1 MSLFLICILNNS
13 LIEILL
19 TYQIFDKCI
28 SPRVSCPGEI
38 CYWRSMFGTLNE
50 KLEKIVNSIKGK
62 AIISEADADLT
73 MREIRIALLEADV
86 ALSVVKDFINNIKNN
101 IIGKEVLKSI
111 KPDQMIIKLVQDELI
126 NILGSNNEPLKI
138 EKNGL
143 TKILFC
149 GLQGSGKTTTI
160 AKLANHIQKES
171 KKKILLVSADIYRP
185 AAQEQLK
192 ILGRQVGVEFYDHG
206 NSKSVEMITNDSLIY
221 AQKNLY
227 DIILFDTAGRQV
239 IDEDMM
245 QELKLI
251 FKKLN
256 PQETI
261 LVADSLTGQDAAN
274 VAKIFNETIK
284 ITGSILT
291 RVDGDGRGGAALS
304 IKSITGS
311 ILTRIDGDGR
321 GGAALSIKSITGAPI
336 KFIGTG
342 EKIEQLEIFYP
353 DRIANRILGMGDIIS
368 LVEKASENVDQKEME
383 ILAKKIS
390 KGKFDLEDFAK
401 QLKQMGSMGGVSG
414 IMSMLPGISKAQ
426 KLMAENK
433 ISDDIINHQIA
444 IINSMTKKERLN
456 SDLIKASRKI
466 RISNGSGTR
475 VQDVNK
481 LLKQFLQS
489 QKMMKKMKSMGKSG
503 FPNDFMQKLQGRPP
517 TNLN

>member
-1 MSLFLICILNNS
+1 
-13 LIEILL
+13 
-19 TYQIFDKCI
+19 
-28 SPRVSCPGEI
+28 
-38 CYWRSMFGTLNE
+38 MFGTLNE
-50 KLEKIVNSIKGK
+50 RLEKIVNSIKGK
-62 AIISEADADLT
+62 AVISEPDVDLT

-86 ALSVVKDFINNIKNN
+86 ALQVVKDFIKNIKNN
-101 IIGKEVLKSI
+101 IIGKQVLKSI

-126 NILGSNNEPLKI
+126 SILGANNEPLKI

-149 GLQGSGKTTTI
+149 GLQGSGKTTSV

-192 ILGRQVGVEFYDHG
+192 ILSKQIGVDFYDHQD
-206 NSKSVEMITNDSLIY
+206 SKSVEVIIKDSLIY
-221 AQKNLY
+221 AQKNIF
-227 DIILFDTAGRQV
+227 DIVLFDTAGRQV
-239 IDEDMM
+239 VDIVMM
-245 QELKLI
+245 EELKLI
-251 FKKLN
+251 FKILE

-274 VAKIFNETIK
+274 IAKNFSEA
-284 ITGSILT
+284 
-291 RVDGDGRGGAALS
+291 V
-304 IKSITGS
+304 SITGS

-342 EKIEQLEIFYP
+342 EKIEELEVFYP
-353 DRIANRILGMGDIIS
+353 DRIANRILGMGDIVS
-368 LVEKASENVDQKEME
+368 LVEKATENIDQEEME
-383 ILAKKIS
+383 NLAKKMS

-401 QLKQMGSMGGVSG
+401 QLKQMGKMGGVSG

-433 ISDDIINHQIA
+433 ISDDLINHQIA
-444 IINSMTKKERLN
+444 IINSMTKKERSN
-456 SDLIKASRKI
+456 PDIIKASRKI
-466 RISNGSGTR
+466 RISKGSGTR

-489 QKMMKKMKSMGKSG
+489 QKMMKKMKSMDKSSL
-503 FPNDFMQKLQGRPP
+503 PNDFMQKIQGKLP
-517 TNLN
+517 TNFN